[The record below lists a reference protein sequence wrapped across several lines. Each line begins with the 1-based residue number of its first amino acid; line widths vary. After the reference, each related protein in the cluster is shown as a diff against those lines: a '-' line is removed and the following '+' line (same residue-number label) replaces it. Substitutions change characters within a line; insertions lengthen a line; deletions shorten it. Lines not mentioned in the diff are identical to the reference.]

1 MDGHGFSK
9 YTKKMNKP
17 FDDKFSNAMDF
28 ATAGLCERFSP
39 KFAYTQSDE
48 ISLILTDFE
57 NIEAQQIFDGKIQ
70 KICSLTAGVATAKF
84 NQYLMAKTLLDGKL
98 MLMEQDFMDFNMAE
112 FDSRVYIIPDFRE
125 VYNYLVWRQ
134 QDCTRNS
141 ISMAAQSVYSHK
153 ELEKK
158 SSEVKQEM
166 LFKKGINWN
175 NYKTKYKRGTVV
187 RKETYEKLTPSG
199 FGKVVRS
206 RWTTVETPVFTQEKT
221 FLHDMIPV
229 IGIEK

>member
-1 MDGHGFSK
+1 
-9 YTKKMNKP
+9 
-17 FDDKFSNAMDF
+17 
-28 ATAGLCERFSP
+28 
-39 KFAYTQSDE
+39 
-48 ISLILTDFE
+48 
-57 NIEAQQIFDGKIQ
+57 
-70 KICSLTAGVATAKF
+70 
-84 NQYLMAKTLLDGKL
+84 
-98 MLMEQDFMDFNMAE
+98 
-112 FDSRVYIIPDFRE
+112 
-125 VYNYLVWRQ
+125 
-134 QDCTRNS
+134 
-141 ISMAAQSVYSHK
+141 
-153 ELEKK
+153 
-158 SSEVKQEM
+158 M